1 MRNRTTFITAICF
14 ATSFGFGAFA
24 AEAPSVKTVLAT
36 VGSTEITLGH
46 VIALRGRLP
55 QEYQDLADDV
65 LMEGII
71 KQLVQQTVLMD
82 AINKDIDLRT
92 SLGLEN
98 EARAFLASEMLARIS
113 EHTVTEEDIKTAYD
127 EKYDSAIP
135 EQEYNASHILVATEE
150 DAQALVKLM
159 QDGADFA
166 TLAREKSTGPSGPNG
181 GQLGWFG
188 KGMMVPEF
196 EAAVITL
203 AVGEVS
209 QPVKTQF
216 GWHVVRLNEMRN
228 RTIPTLEDERA
239 ELTMR
244 LQQQNV
250 TIEIERMSAAANVVY
265 NELDID
271 PAAIR
276 DVSLFDK

>member
-1 MRNRTTFITAICF
+1 MKNRVTILTTVCF
-14 ATSFGFGAFA
+14 AASLSVSAFA
-24 AEAPSVKTVLAT
+24 ADAPTAKTVLAT

-65 LMEGII
+65 LMEGIV
-71 KQLVQQTVLMD
+71 KQLAQQTVLMD
-82 AINKDIDLRT
+82 AINADIDFRT
-92 SLGLEN
+92 TLGLEN
-98 EARAFLASEMLARIS
+98 EARAFLAGEMLARIS
-113 EHTVTEEDIKTAYD
+113 EHPVSEEDVKNAYA

-135 EQEYNASHILVATEE
+135 DQEFNASHILVATQEE
-150 DAQALVKLM
+150 AQEIVKMM

-188 KGMMVPEF
+188 KGAMVPEF
-196 EAAVITL
+196 EAAVIGL

-209 QPVKTQF
+209 APVKTQF

-239 ELTMR
+239 ELTMKV
-244 LQQQNV
+244 QQQNV
-250 TIEIERMSAAANVVY
+250 QAEIERMTAAANVVY
-265 NELDID
+265 LQVDID